1 MSPHPL
7 LISIPSQTDVRARV
21 WEKKTLIGEQRERKK
36 ERKKKQSSPTSKER
50 EKIKDYKT
58 EPFKQLSV

>member
-36 ERKKKQSSPTSKER
+36 ERKKRTKLPPFQRER
-50 EKIKDYKT
+50 ENKG
-58 EPFKQLSV
+58 L

>member
-36 ERKKKQSSPTSKER
+36 ERKKNKAPPLPKRER
-50 EKIKDYKT
+50 K
-58 EPFKQLSV
+58 